1 MRHDTKEPLRRCVT
15 FHMPAASLTRSNCRP
30 RSSSRWKTVTV
41 CWYCIAGCLAT
52 TGLAQSG
59 GGASPAEKPTAPG
72 APPIGSLFIR
82 EYRVRGNHRLSRSEV
97 EETVYPYLGPGR
109 GAEDVEQAR
118 SALEKL
124 IQSKG
129 FQTVAVQIPA
139 QNPAGGTVYLDIV
152 ENTVGRLRVRDA
164 RYSLPSRIKAGVP
177 SLAEGSVPNFN
188 QVSSQIVDLNQAP
201 DRRVTP
207 SLKAGVIPGTVDVDL
222 KVDDTLP
229 LHGSLELNNR
239 YSVNTPPL
247 RLDASASYDNLWQL
261 NHTIGGSFQISPQD
275 PNQVQVYS
283 GYYVARVPG
292 WSGVSFI
299 VQGVKQQSNVN
310 TLGDIAVA
318 GRGDVEGLRAIISLP
333 GQTDFYHSLT
343 LGFDHKHF
351 DQDVTIAGKTEP
363 TPVTYYPFSLN
374 YTGTWAPKGS
384 ITTVD
389 AGLTFATRELGSDTA
404 EFDVNRFKADGNFF
418 YLRGDVSHQRDLPRG
433 FQIFGKLQGQIA
445 DQPLVNSEQLA
456 GGGLG
461 TVRGYLEAEVLGDD
475 GVAGTLELRSPNV
488 FPAKDAM
495 GDEGRIYL
503 FAEGGYYS
511 LSKTLPQQTGD
522 FEVAS
527 VGFGARVHWRDH
539 FNCSLDLA
547 IPLTSESSTDAFDP
561 RGTFRVWGEF

>member
-1 MRHDTKEPLRRCVT
+1 MTATAQVGNGVT
-15 FHMPAASLTRSNCRP
+15 
-30 RSSSRWKTVTV
+30 
-41 CWYCIAGCLAT
+41 T
-52 TGLAQSG
+52 T
-59 GGASPAEKPTAPG
+59 EKPTAGG
-72 APPIGSLFIR
+72 APLVGSLFIK
-82 EYRVRGNHRLSRSEV
+82 EYRVRGNHRLSRSEI
-97 EETVYPYLGPGR
+97 EEAVYPYLGPGR
-109 GAEDVEQAR
+109 GAGDVEQAR
-118 SALEKL
+118 SSLEKL

-129 FQTVAVQIPA
+129 FQTIAVQIPA
-139 QNPAGGTVYLDIV
+139 QNPTGGTVYLDIV
-152 ENTVGRLRVRDA
+152 ESTVGRLRVRDA
-164 RYSLPSRIKAGVP
+164 RYSSPSRIKADMS

-188 QVSSQIVDLNQAP
+188 QVTSQIVDLNQAP

-207 SLKAGVIPGTVDVDL
+207 SLRAGVIPGTVDVDL

-239 YSVNTPPL
+239 YSANTSPL

-261 NHTIGGSFQISPQD
+261 NHTIGGSVQISPQD

-283 GYYVARVPG
+283 GYYVARIPK
-292 WSGVSFI
+292 WSGVSF
-299 VQGVKQQSNVN
+299 VLQGVKQQSNVN

-333 GQTDFYHSLT
+333 GQADFYHSLT

-351 DQDVTIAGKTEP
+351 DQNITVAGKTEP

-374 YTGTWAPKGS
+374 YSATWSPKGS
-384 ITTVD
+384 ISTAD
-389 AGLTFATRELGSDTA
+389 LGLTFAARELGSDTA

-418 YLRGDVSHQRDLPRG
+418 YLRGDLSHQHDLPAG
-433 FQIFGKLQGQIA
+433 FQVFGKLQGQLA
-445 DQPLVNSEQLA
+445 DQPLVNSEQFA

-475 GVAGTLELRSPNV
+475 GVAATVELRSPNV
-488 FPAKDAM
+488 LPTRGAPGNEWRF
-495 GDEGRIYL
+495 YL

-511 LSKTLPQQTGD
+511 LLKPLPQQTD
-522 FEVAS
+522 NFELAS
-527 VGFGARVHWRDH
+527 LGLGTRVHWRDH

-547 IPLTSESSTDAFDP
+547 FPLTSESSTDAFDP